1 MRRQLRFSLAPT
13 TIGPSLEKPGNGVF
27 LVEGGWGCA
36 VCTGTV
42 REQARP
48 LLYAASTKPLNITT
62 SFGTC
67 LMDRQFE
74 SSSDPNTGAAL
85 HPADF
90 VRLLRTHVRWWAV
103 PAVACAVVAGA
114 YSLVAPR
121 EWKATQALIVRPEA
135 ASVSEERLGKF
146 ADLSEMKTLQ
156 ETILELAKSQ
166 SVVKAT
172 LAEVG
177 PPSSGSRSAQWPS
190 EVDVQGFR
198 EDIDMR
204 PPGGA
209 EFGKTE
215 VFYLSVRSSNRE
227 RAGVLVATLCK
238 QLEQRMKSL
247 RDQSAQGMIAELQRT
262 VAMADADLGTQ
273 IGRLSAFEAK
283 VGADLGELRSL
294 NAEAGGQGQVPQ
306 ELQAIETERRANE
319 SRLQEN
325 KRLLK
330 LLVAAKSDPQQ
341 LLATPNSLLISQPA
355 VSQLKNALVGA
366 QLHTAGLLSSRNEAH
381 PYVIAA
387 REAETQV
394 REQLNREIAIAIR
407 GLEVEIE
414 LSADREKSLAAKYA
428 DARERMSHL
437 AEGRAEYA
445 NLVASVQNHTRL
457 VEAARKNLADA
468 RARQAGAHS
477 GSVISRIDGVEAGV
491 WPSGPTR
498 KTVTAAGGVGGL
510 LLGFGCVFLFANPV
524 PSVKNA
530 AVKSRHAAVESQN
543 AVVAPALVPVL
554 GAARSAGENFGMFRD
569 KTLQEAIRSI
579 RERTALEA

>member
-1 MRRQLRFSLAPT
+1 
-13 TIGPSLEKPGNGVF
+13 
-27 LVEGGWGCA
+27 
-36 VCTGTV
+36 
-42 REQARP
+42 
-48 LLYAASTKPLNITT
+48 
-62 SFGTC
+62 
-67 LMDRQFE
+67 MDRPHE
-74 SSSDPNTGAAL
+74 TSSDSNSSAAL
-85 HPADF
+85 YPADF
-90 VRLLRTHVRWWAV
+90 VRLLRTHVRWWAG
-103 PAVACAVVAGA
+103 PAVVCAVVAGV

-121 EWKATQALIVRPEA
+121 EWTATQALIVRPEA

-146 ADLSEMKTLQ
+146 DDLSEMKTLQ

-177 PPSSGSRSAQWPS
+177 PPSGHRRPAQWPT
-190 EVDVQGFR
+190 ELDVQNFR
-198 EDIDMR
+198 EDLDMR

-215 VFYLSVRSSNRE
+215 VFYLSVCSTNRE
-227 RAGVLVATLCK
+227 RACILVAALCK
-238 QLEQRMKSL
+238 QLEQRMQLL

-262 VAMADADLGTQ
+262 VAMADADLSTQ

-294 NAEAGGQGQVPQ
+294 NAETGGQGQVPQ

-325 KRLLK
+325 QRLLK
-330 LLVAAKSDPQQ
+330 LLVAAKDDPQQ
-341 LLATPNSLLISQPA
+341 LLATPNSLLVSQPA
-355 VSQLKNALVGA
+355 VSQLKNALVSA
-366 QLHTAGLLSSRNEAH
+366 QIHTANLLSSRNEAH

-387 REAETQV
+387 REAETRV
-394 REQLNREIAIAIR
+394 REQLNKEVAVAIR
-407 GLEVEIE
+407 GLRVELE
-414 LSADREKSLAAKYA
+414 LSADREKSLSAKYSA
-428 DARERMSHL
+428 ARERMSHL

-468 RARQAGAHS
+468 RARRAGAHS

-498 KTVTAAGGVGGL
+498 KTVTAAGGIGGL

-524 PSVKNA
+524 TSTTDSITKLAHAESTNPVA
-530 AVKSRHAAVESQN
+530 ASR
-543 AVVAPALVPVL
+543 VAPVAEAV
-554 GAARSAGENFGMFRD
+554 RSAAESFGMFRD
-569 KTLQEAIRSI
+569 KTLQEAIRGI
-579 RERTALEA
+579 RERSRLEV